1 MKQSSKQLIG
11 TIICAI
17 LINLVTFSFLSYVLI
32 SMSLNKQNIEVLCFF
47 ILSAESMICW
57 IVSRLF
63 PKKFHHFAYKH
74 FHKSM
79 AKSFWIEYFLK
90 EENKEFPDEEEAYSK
105 FIHQLNSLLYFAY
118 FCLAIGLFIVYMF

>member
-1 MKQSSKQLIG
+1 MKQSTKQLIG
-11 TIICAI
+11 TNVCAI

-32 SMSLNKQNIEVLCFF
+32 STSLNKQNIENLGFF
-47 ILSAESMICW
+47 ILAAESMVCW

-90 EENKEFPDEEEAYSK
+90 EANKEFPEEEEAYSD
-105 FIHQLNSLLYFAY
+105 FIHRVNGYLYFAY